1 MTECHD
7 CRHNDQLLEALP
19 TRERV
24 FNNGLWRVAH
34 AFSSALPG
42 WMVVIPR
49 RHVLSLSELTASEAT
64 SLGPLLTA
72 LSTALERG
80 LGARKAYLAFFAEA
94 KGFAHLHRM
103 SSRVRTTC
111 SVSRAHTSCTTWNN
125 PGPVG
130 QPNRDGQIADR
141 LRPLLAEQVPN
152 L

>member
-64 SLGPLLTA
+64 SLGPLLRGPRVTRLIA
-72 LSTALERG
+72 GDAMRRWAAWCSSTPHASH
-80 LGARKAYLAFFAEA
+80 GA
-94 KGFAHLHRM
+94 
-103 SSRVRTTC
+103 
-111 SVSRAHTSCTTWNN
+111 
-125 PGPVG
+125 
-130 QPNRDGQIADR
+130 
-141 LRPLLAEQVPN
+141 
-152 L
+152 